1 MTLNNDTIL
10 NSIHQLEN
18 LLFCDDIFNK
28 IESHPLINLCDQ
40 LEKIDDE
47 SELRTI
53 DEIKQFM
60 SSLNYFEINSICHFI
75 KRYYSIIPSPILEA
89 LLNTSRLQIYLNMII
104 YPSICDYYFDLSLT
118 YLISDS
124 TIYYLI
130 NEKTSPS
137 NIDEYFLVLFS
148 LIGSRATYTKAK
160 ISYSMCVS
168 RKNIPTFFQLNNS
181 TERLLRAFLTYL
193 NNCFLNNDRQRRSFF
208 SILKWIC
215 NITDIYGFIPY
226 FLTTGYPDAILQWM
240 SIEQDHIKD
249 IDRESWSCIFGLSYN
264 LARHPMAVTAFN
276 KLNMIDIIKQWKEKY
291 ICESPAIDY
300 DEKDKETLIT
310 YYLLYAILLEP
321 KQLKKESISN
331 VEKILDYILE
341 RTIKAFNSDCLTY
354 GSFNVCEYLNGL
366 AKLVV
371 NDTFLIYIISR
382 ENIYELL
389 IEKFLLFNTI
399 CESTALNGNICSSLY
414 TIFWSISFLSEYNS
428 KLKSNDKFLLLVK
441 QRINYESNDEHA
453 LVIRQA
459 AKGILFNLDCLQMDM
474 SLIEDNHN
482 NNDDN
487 QIKVMISYSHK
498 DDKICKNLVLQLQQH
513 FQGDIWVD
521 FIKLS
526 PPYEDDWEEIA
537 KAITEC
543 DVILM
548 IVTENYCSSKSCRR
562 EVVHSDKRQKRM
574 VPIYIGTDYTPE
586 DWFEIRAGSATWVR
600 FRDQKSDEEVMEILL
615 GLINVRDKVK
625 QNDKKRIVSHES
637 NFQKK
642 SEIEANS
649 INNTQ
654 TIEISLPV
662 NSNPIAKTPKIQLE
676 SNSSISNII
685 STSLI
690 EEWTSE
696 EVQRWLRLPPSILQ
710 LSSGRALLTYMK
722 LLSHD
727 DAQYDEYEQR
737 MRDHG
742 ISREQFSNLISSFK
756 SILALNSKKTSSTD
770 QWTREEIKCWFQQN
784 HLSDHLI
791 NTLGFINGSQ
801 LILYGKLIL
810 DSTVRI
816 NEEYDRLRN
825 KIGQDLFHLDDYVR
839 FLDCLKTLV
848 SESQP
853 KQEQAS
859 CNIL

>member
-1 MTLNNDTIL
+1 
-10 NSIHQLEN
+10 
-18 LLFCDDIFNK
+18 
-28 IESHPLINLCDQ
+28 
-40 LEKIDDE
+40 
-47 SELRTI
+47 
-53 DEIKQFM
+53 
-60 SSLNYFEINSICHFI
+60 
-75 KRYYSIIPSPILEA
+75 
-89 LLNTSRLQIYLNMII
+89 
-104 YPSICDYYFDLSLT
+104 
-118 YLISDS
+118 
-124 TIYYLI
+124 
-130 NEKTSPS
+130 
-137 NIDEYFLVLFS
+137 
-148 LIGSRATYTKAK
+148 
-160 ISYSMCVS
+160 
-168 RKNIPTFFQLNNS
+168 
-181 TERLLRAFLTYL
+181 
-193 NNCFLNNDRQRRSFF
+193 
-208 SILKWIC
+208 
-215 NITDIYGFIPY
+215 
-226 FLTTGYPDAILQWM
+226 
-240 SIEQDHIKD
+240 
-249 IDRESWSCIFGLSYN
+249 
-264 LARHPMAVTAFN
+264 
-276 KLNMIDIIKQWKEKY
+276 
-291 ICESPAIDY
+291 
-300 DEKDKETLIT
+300 
-310 YYLLYAILLEP
+310 
-321 KQLKKESISN
+321 QLKKESISN

-441 QRINYESNDEHA
+441 QRVNYESNDEHA

-625 QNDKKRIVSHES
+625 QNDKK
-637 NFQKK
+637 
-642 SEIEANS
+642 
-649 INNTQ
+649 
-654 TIEISLPV
+654 
-662 NSNPIAKTPKIQLE
+662 
-676 SNSSISNII
+676 
-685 STSLI
+685 
-690 EEWTSE
+690 
-696 EVQRWLRLPPSILQ
+696 
-710 LSSGRALLTYMK
+710 
-722 LLSHD
+722 
-727 DAQYDEYEQR
+727 
-737 MRDHG
+737 
-742 ISREQFSNLISSFK
+742 
-756 SILALNSKKTSSTD
+756 
-770 QWTREEIKCWFQQN
+770 
-784 HLSDHLI
+784 
-791 NTLGFINGSQ
+791 
-801 LILYGKLIL
+801 
-810 DSTVRI
+810 
-816 NEEYDRLRN
+816 
-825 KIGQDLFHLDDYVR
+825 
-839 FLDCLKTLV
+839 
-848 SESQP
+848 
-853 KQEQAS
+853 
-859 CNIL
+859 

>member
-1 MTLNNDTIL
+1 MAVNNDTIF
-10 NSIHQLEN
+10 NSIHQLET
-18 LLFCDDIFNK
+18 LIFYDDIFNK
-28 IESHPLINLCDQ
+28 IESHPLMNLRDQ
-40 LEKIDDE
+40 LQKIDGE

-53 DEIKQFM
+53 DEIKQLI
-60 SSLNYFEINSICHFI
+60 SSLNYFEINCVCHFI
-75 KRYYSIIPSPILEA
+75 KQYFSIIPSTVLEA
-89 LLNTSRLQIYLNMII
+89 LFDTSRLQIYLNMVI

-124 TIYYLI
+124 TINYLI
-130 NEKTSPS
+130 EEKISPS

-148 LIGSRATYTKAK
+148 SIGSRATYTKAK
-160 ISYSMCVS
+160 VSYSVCIS
-168 RKNIPTFFQLNNS
+168 RKNIPTFFQLNHS
-181 TERLLRAFLTYL
+181 TERLLRAFITYL
-193 NNCFLNNDRQRRSFF
+193 NNCFLNNDRQRPSFS
-208 SILKWIC
+208 SILKWIN
-215 NITDIYGFIPY
+215 NITNIYGFIPY
-226 FLTTGYPDAILQWM
+226 FLMTGYPDAILQWM

-249 IDRESWSCIFGLSYN
+249 IDSESWACIFGLSYN
-264 LARHPMAVTAFN
+264 LARHPMAVEAFN
-276 KLNMIDIIKQWKEKY
+276 KLKMIDIIKRWKDQY
-291 ICESPAIDY
+291 IFESPAVDY
-300 DEKDKETLIT
+300 DENNKEILIT

-341 RTIKAFNSDCLTY
+341 RTIQAFNSDYLSY

-371 NDTFLIYIISR
+371 NDTFLVYIISR

-389 IEKFLLFNTI
+389 IEKFLLFDTI
-399 CESTALNGNICSSLY
+399 CETTVLNGSICSSLY
-414 TIFWSISFLSEYNS
+414 TIFWSISFLSEYNI

-441 QRINYESNDEHA
+441 QRVNYESKDEHA

-474 SLIEDNHN
+474 SPIEDNGN
-482 NNDDN
+482 SNDDN

-498 DDKICKNLVLQLQQH
+498 DDKICRKLVLELQQH

-562 EVVHSDKRQKRM
+562 EVVHADKRHKRM

-600 FRDQKSDEEVMEILL
+600 FRDTKSDEEVIGILL

-625 QNDKKRIVSHES
+625 QNDKKLTVSHDS

-642 SEIEANS
+642 SEIETNT

-654 TIEISLPV
+654 TIEILLPV
-662 NSNPIAKTPKIQLE
+662 NANPIAEVRNVQFQ
-676 SNSSISNII
+676 SNSSITDII
-685 STSLI
+685 PTSPI

-696 EVQRWLRLPPSILQ
+696 EVQRWLCLPPSIL
-710 LSSGRALLTYMK
+710 
-722 LLSHD
+722 
-727 DAQYDEYEQR
+727 
-737 MRDHG
+737 
-742 ISREQFSNLISSFK
+742 N
-756 SILALNSKKTSSTD
+756 
-770 QWTREEIKCWFQQN
+770 C
-784 HLSDHLI
+784 HLVE
-791 NTLGFINGSQ
+791 
-801 LILYGKLIL
+801 LY
-810 DSTVRI
+810 
-816 NEEYDRLRN
+816 
-825 KIGQDLFHLDDYVR
+825 
-839 FLDCLKTLV
+839 
-848 SESQP
+848 
-853 KQEQAS
+853 
-859 CNIL
+859 